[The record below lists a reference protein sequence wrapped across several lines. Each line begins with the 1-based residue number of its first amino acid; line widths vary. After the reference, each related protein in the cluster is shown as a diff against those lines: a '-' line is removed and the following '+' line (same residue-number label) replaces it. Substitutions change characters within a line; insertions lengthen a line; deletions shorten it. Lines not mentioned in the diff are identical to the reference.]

1 MVDRNE
7 TEEIVTNS
15 CIARFRAP
23 FIIAQGKV
31 MRAMRGR
38 GLFHELMKNRTLY
51 LMFVPV
57 CLYFILFSYLP
68 IGGIVLAFKEFNYRD
83 GIIGSPW
90 NNFKNFEFFFKSGK
104 AWSVTTN
111 TFLYNLMFLVLYTF
125 FSVMTAVLISEM
137 RGKRFKKAAQSFMFL
152 PYFISWV
159 VAASFLYNLANYEY
173 GMINRLLVWLGGKP
187 INVYATPQYWYFI
200 LPFAYIWKWI
210 GFGTVL
216 YLAAI
221 MGIDQE
227 CFEAATIDGAN
238 EFQKVFRI
246 TLPMLRPTMVILVL
260 LGLGRILRGEFDMF
274 YQLIGNNG
282 ILIEKTD
289 IIDTLVFRSLL
300 GTQDFGMATAAGF
313 YQSVLCFAIIVIVN
327 RVVKAF
333 ESDYALF

>member
-1 MVDRNE
+1 MQ
-7 TEEIVTNS
+7 S
-15 CIARFRAP
+15 
-23 FIIAQGKV
+23 
-31 MRAMRGR
+31 MRGR
-38 GLFHELMKNRTLY
+38 RLFHELGKNRTLY

-57 CLYFILFSYLP
+57 CAYFILFSYLP

-83 GIIGSPW
+83 GILGSPW

-111 TFLYNLMFLVLYTF
+111 TFLYNLMFLALYTF
-125 FSVMTAVLISEM
+125 FSVLTAILISEM
-137 RGKRFKKAAQSFMFL
+137 RGKKFKKTAQSFMFL

-187 INVYATPQYWYFI
+187 INIYATPHYWYFI

-313 YQSVLCFAIIVIVN
+313 YQSVLCFAIIMIVN